1 MLKTEEYVHFV
12 IQKSVPLTLVRILQ
26 IKASARTAL
35 GYTKLTLTI
44 LARRVVVVMD
54 NYAIFQCY
62 LSVNQLQ
69 LNSH

>member
-1 MLKTEEYVHFV
+1 
-12 IQKSVPLTLVRILQ
+12 LTLIRILQ

-44 LARRVVVVMD
+44 LARRVAVVMD